1 VAGLR
6 GDRDDLAGLH
16 VRAKTDGEL
25 REALDPFFHGRR
37 S

>member
-1 VAGLR
+1 VADLR

-16 VRAKTDGEL
+16 VRAEADGEL
-25 REALDPFFHGRR
+25 GETLDPLFHGRR